1 MKILKRAALVA
12 LVSLCALTPLVSRAE
27 TEQKPSFDHVYVIVL
42 ENHSFDDALFGPASF
57 LRGLAQKQG
66 LATFYFGVTHPSLP
80 NYLAMVAGDDFGIRA
95 NRPSCFAS
103 DLPDKAACH
112 APEGRT
118 IVDQLEEKG
127 LTWALYAG
135 DLPQTGSLVMEAPS
149 GESRALYVQKHNP
162 FAYFR
167 QIAGNA
173 ARRAMM
179 KPLGDLDKDLSASPP
194 NFAFI
199 VPNQCND
206 GHGLA
211 VCPDASDLATRFDR
225 FAETIVEKIRSSRAW
240 TGRSAIFITFDEG
253 LPPRSGGPKYAGCCG
268 DSGGHH
274 VATIVV
280 SKCGKP
286 VRSAK
291 ALDHYSLLATIEDGF
306 GLPRLAKAADADTL
320 SELVGDRC

>member
-1 MKILKRAALVA
+1 MKRFARSALVLLA
-12 LVSLCALTPLVSRAE
+12 SFRALTPLAGHGE
-27 TEQKPSFDHVYVIVL
+27 TGQRPSFDHVYVIVL
-42 ENHSFDDALFGPASF
+42 ENHSFDDALFGPAPF
-57 LRGLAQKQG
+57 LRRLAQTQG

-80 NYLAMVAGDDFGIRA
+80 NYLATIAGDDFGIRA

-103 DLPDKAACH
+103 DLPDKAACL
-112 APEGRT
+112 APQGRT

-127 LTWALYAG
+127 FTWALYAE
-135 DLPQTGSLVMEAPS
+135 DLPQAGSLVMEAPS

-162 FAYFR
+162 FVYFS
-167 QIAGNA
+167 QIVGKAE
-173 ARRAMM
+173 RRARM
-179 KPLGDLDKDLSASPP
+179 KPLADLGKDLSASPP

-211 VCPDASDLATRFDR
+211 ACPDASDLAARFDR
-225 FAETIVEKIRSSRAW
+225 FIETTVQKIRSSPAW

-253 LPPRSGGPKYAGCCG
+253 LPPRGGGPKYAGCCG
-268 DSGGHH
+268 DAGGHH

-291 ALDHYSLLATIEDGF
+291 TLDHYSLLATIEDGF
-306 GLPRLAKAADADTL
+306 GLPRLAKAAGAETL
-320 SELVGDRC
+320 SELVGGYC